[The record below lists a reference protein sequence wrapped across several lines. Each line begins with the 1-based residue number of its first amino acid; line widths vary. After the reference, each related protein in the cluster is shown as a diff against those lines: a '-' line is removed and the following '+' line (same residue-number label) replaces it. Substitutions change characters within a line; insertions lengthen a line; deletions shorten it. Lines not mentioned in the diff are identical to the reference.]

1 MNTLHTLS
9 ALLILTASLGYS
21 AVRAQS
27 PAESAPPPRVSVSQ
41 DESSEELQDDLNRSQ
56 SAILF
61 NSKDENAWL
70 NYYKASRYSA
80 YTERSREINST
91 KKKGLEDILSLM
103 EKNIKGTW
111 AWHVANYLHLE
122 KRDEGWTHLREAQTI
137 RPDEPELLDD
147 LLTMHEI
154 QGNTTEAKKVA
165 RKMAQSG
172 VVSGSELEYNRN
184 VLNSLE
190 KNAILITNGF
200 VDTYPLYILQY
211 DKGLRNDVQI
221 ISLEWM
227 KSSQY
232 RNKAGSILGIPLQV
246 ANPQPESI
254 IAAIMA
260 ANPQRPLYLGLTIPP
275 DELKKYG
282 GQLYCTGLAMKKS
295 AVAVGN
301 METLRDNW
309 EKLFS
314 RKHVLEPDPLNR
326 NYLVPLVLL
335 HDHYQAIGNTKKA
348 EEIKELAG
356 KIASLSGQYR
366 AVEPYLR

>member
-9 ALLILTASLGYS
+9 TLLVLATLLSASP
-21 AVRAQS
+21 ACAQS
-27 PAESAPPPRVSVSQ
+27 GSESAPPPPITVSQ
-41 DESSEELQDDLNRSQ
+41 DESPDELQDDLSRAQ

-61 NSKDENAWL
+61 NSKDEIAWL
-70 NYYKASRYSA
+70 NYYKATRYST
-80 YTERSREINST
+80 YTERSREVSSS
-91 KKKGLEDILSLM
+91 KKKGLEEILSLM

-122 KRDEGWTHLREAQTI
+122 KRDEGWTHLREAQAI

-147 LLTMHEI
+147 LLAMHEI
-154 QGNTTEAKKVA
+154 QGNTAEAKKVA
-165 RKMAQSG
+165 KKMAQSG
-172 VVSGSELEYNRN
+172 VLSGSELEYNRN

-190 KNAILITNGF
+190 KNAILLTNGF

-221 ISLEWM
+221 VSLEWM

-232 RNKAGSILGIPLQV
+232 RTKAGNLLGIPLQ
-246 ANPQPESI
+246 AINPVPEFM

-301 METLRDNW
+301 METLRENW
-309 EKLFS
+309 EKLFA
-314 RKHVLEPDPLNR
+314 RKHVLEADPLNR

-335 HDHYQAIGNTKKA
+335 HDHYQATGNTKKA